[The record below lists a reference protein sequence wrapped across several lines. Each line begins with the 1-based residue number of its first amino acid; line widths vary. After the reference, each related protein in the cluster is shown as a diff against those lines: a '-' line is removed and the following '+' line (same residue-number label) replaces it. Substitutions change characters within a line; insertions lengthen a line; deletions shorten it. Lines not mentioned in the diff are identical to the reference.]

1 MKKRKKN
8 NFLLTD
14 NQMAEFVSKG
24 YLIFNNIIDNKI
36 NKKFLSEIGHTSTSL
51 NEKNTDQAWL
61 AEHYNEIMKTSKIPL
76 VKAGTPLKK
85 AYKKNS
91 ALNDVINNPVL
102 SGAIKSLVGDR
113 PKLDHHFLHI
123 TFPSKY
129 YHDANQKISQ
139 GNHNDCVIDSREKTF
154 DIQLFYFPTAVEK
167 NMGGTR
173 YIPGSHFRMVNEMA
187 IARYHNIRGQKH
199 VVCPAGTVIIFHHN
213 IWHGAG
219 INNSKKIRYGFK
231 IRLMPTQKQVKLW
244 TNKTYKN
251 NHEEEALYWNR
262 GVEKNSIKEI
272 LQKTEPWFEADSG
285 RLDIL
290 NRIRLWRHITND
302 KNFDAAYWLTR
313 IENDYN

>member
-51 NEKNTDQAWL
+51 NKKNTDQAWL

-129 YHDANQKISQ
+129 YHDSNQKISQ
-139 GNHNDCVIDSREKTF
+139 GNHNDCVIDPREKTF

-167 NMGGTR
+167 NMGGSR
-173 YIPGSHFRMVNEMA
+173 YIPGSHF
-187 IARYHNIRGQKH
+187 
-199 VVCPAGTVIIFHHN
+199 
-213 IWHGAG
+213 
-219 INNSKKIRYGFK
+219 
-231 IRLMPTQKQVKLW
+231 
-244 TNKTYKN
+244 
-251 NHEEEALYWNR
+251 
-262 GVEKNSIKEI
+262 
-272 LQKTEPWFEADSG
+272 
-285 RLDIL
+285 
-290 NRIRLWRHITND
+290 
-302 KNFDAAYWLTR
+302 
-313 IENDYN
+313 